1 MGMAAANNT
10 PKIVVSYRRA
20 DSAMSGRIFDRLVER
35 FGQNSLFI
43 DIDNIPFGGDFRKH
57 IADAL
62 TSSDLLVAVI
72 GREWLGRR
80 ENAPARIMNAADPVR
95 VEIETAMRS
104 SVPILPVL
112 IDGAMMPDPEQ
123 LPDGIK
129 EFAFLNELEIE
140 SGRDFKVHIQ
150 RLFGA
155 VAQLLGG
162 KVAAEEAVAPGT
174 PVGLLS
180 PTPAPV
186 KNRKRSLLP
195 IILGSLLLAA
205 LLGGTLW
212 FLLRERSSSQSGG
225 PRPRPISATRSI
237 ASSPRRARNSPA
249 FSARNPPAYGPRA
262 FRRRAGRTAPSAIG
276 LMKAR
281 RPAITHARFRPT
293 RRSMRSMHASMS
305 SASM

>member
-1 MGMAAANNT
+1 MAAANNSQ
-10 PKIVVSYRRA
+10 KIVVSYRRA

-72 GREWLGRR
+72 GRDWLGRR

-123 LPDGIK
+123 LPDSIK
-129 EFAFLNELEIE
+129 EFAFLNALEIE

-162 KVAAEEAVAPGT
+162 KVAAEEVAPGT

-186 KNRKRSLLP
+186 KERKR
-195 IILGSLLLAA
+195 
-205 LLGGTLW
+205 
-212 FLLRERSSSQSGG
+212 
-225 PRPRPISATRSI
+225 
-237 ASSPRRARNSPA
+237 
-249 FSARNPPAYGPRA
+249 
-262 FRRRAGRTAPSAIG
+262 
-276 LMKAR
+276 
-281 RPAITHARFRPT
+281 
-293 RRSMRSMHASMS
+293 
-305 SASM
+305 